1 MASSTLAAWGS
12 GLVVAVVLVL
22 VLDAT
27 TLAYDFKLQHSCRL
41 DGFDFEWYLWYFVS
55 WSFSPV

>member
-27 TLAYDFKLQHSCRL
+27 TLAYDFKLQHSRRL
-41 DGFDFEWYLWYFVS
+41 VWD
-55 WSFSPV
+55 